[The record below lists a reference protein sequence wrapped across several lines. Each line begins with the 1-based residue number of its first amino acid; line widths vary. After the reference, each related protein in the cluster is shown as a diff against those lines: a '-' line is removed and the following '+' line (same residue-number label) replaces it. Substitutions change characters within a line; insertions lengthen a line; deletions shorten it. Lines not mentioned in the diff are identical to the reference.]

1 MELALAISVFA
12 FCIGAIACLTAAFIK
27 ILVALSAKD

>member
-1 MELALAISVFA
+1 MELALAISIFL
-12 FCIGAIACLTAAFIK
+12 FCVGAAACLTAAFIK